1 MAFRKV
7 LFMALAIA
15 SASAAPQN
23 IIRVPVGSL
32 PIGAVPLTA
41 QVGQPHI
48 LQHPHLAGF
57 RTLAA
62 APQVVAVAPAVAP
75 AVVEAKTEIVDI
87 DPSYR
92 FGYSVADAK
101 TGDSKTREET
111 RDGNVVTGSYSVA
124 DPDGR
129 IRRVTYT
136 ADAENGFNAVVTYD
150 GEAGPPAISIA
161 GPVAAAAATPAVTEV
176 REGRAEEAAVAP
188 AGTSVLQA
196 VRTVPAASP
205 LLAQHFA
212 HAQPTVVTHNAAH
225 ALHNTVAVPQLNA
238 FHQNVAP
245 TFLRNADGSISQVSQ
260 PTVVTHQNVAPTA
273 TFLRNADGTISQ
285 VANFNQFQGLQTVP
299 LNSGFLRAFPNQHFA
314 GQHLIQHAY

>member
-23 IIRVPVGSL
+23 IIRVPFGSL
-32 PIGAVPLTA
+32 PIGAVPLTN
-41 QVGQPHI
+41 QVAQPHI
-48 LQHPHLAGF
+48 LHHPHLAGF
-57 RTLAA
+57 RTIAAA
-62 APQVVAVAPAVAP
+62 APPVVAVAPA

-111 RDGNVVTGSYSVA
+111 RDGDVVTGSYSVA

-161 GPVAAAAATPAVTEV
+161 APVAAPEITEV
-176 REGRAEEAAVAP
+176 RDGRAEEAPAAVAP
-188 AGTSVLQA
+188 ADTAVLQA

-225 ALHNTVAVPQLNA
+225 ALHNTVAVPHA

-245 TFLRNADGSISQVSQ
+245 TFLRNADGSISQV
-260 PTVVTHQNVAPTA
+260 HQNVAPTA

>member
-1 MAFRKV
+1 
-7 LFMALAIA
+7 MALAIA

-23 IIRVPVGSL
+23 IIRVPFGSL

-48 LQHPHLAGF
+48 LQHPLLAGF
-57 RTLAA
+57 RTIAA
-62 APQVVAVAPAVAP
+62 APQVVAVAP

-111 RDGNVVTGSYSVA
+111 RDGDVVTGSYSVA

-150 GEAGPPAISIA
+150 GEKNIFFFIA
-161 GPVAAAAATPAVTEV
+161 KTCLKPRSSSFFPSHDRRAV
-176 REGRAEEAAVAP
+176 
-188 AGTSVLQA
+188 
-196 VRTVPAASP
+196 
-205 LLAQHFA
+205 
-212 HAQPTVVTHNAAH
+212 
-225 ALHNTVAVPQLNA
+225 
-238 FHQNVAP
+238 
-245 TFLRNADGSISQVSQ
+245 
-260 PTVVTHQNVAPTA
+260 
-273 TFLRNADGTISQ
+273 
-285 VANFNQFQGLQTVP
+285 
-299 LNSGFLRAFPNQHFA
+299 
-314 GQHLIQHAY
+314 